1 MPPIGSDQ
9 FKDTLR
15 FFASGVTILTI
26 RAGEARHGLTVSAFA
41 SVSPEPPLIAVLVD
55 QRHRGHELLVEPGAT
70 FAVNV
75 LTEAQSE
82 LSERFAWSPEGD
94 RFAAG
99 RWTTAVTG
107 APILEDALAWLD
119 CRPVERFTAGS
130 HSVFA
135 GEVLASAT
143 REDGQ
148 GPLLY
153 WNRGYRKLDR

>member
-9 FKDTLR
+9 FNDTLR

-75 LTEAQSE
+75 LTEQSE
-82 LSERFAWSPEGD
+82 LS
-94 RFAAG
+94 
-99 RWTTAVTG
+99 
-107 APILEDALAWLD
+107 
-119 CRPVERFTAGS
+119 AGS
-130 HSVFA
+130 AGARRATACRRPLDDGGHRGAISRTPSLARLPPGGAVHGREPLGLRRRGA
-135 GEVLASAT
+135 GERHPRTDRPS
-143 REDGQ
+143 
-148 GPLLY
+148 PLLEP
-153 WNRGYRKLDR
+153 RLPEARRC